1 LNDIEIKQIL
11 SQQFSLRH
19 VRVTRVQPGWSALA
33 FRVQSGNAL
42 YFLKAY
48 DKTRFTSHVWIKGI
62 SRYMPTVVW
71 LGQHTSLRDRIPHV
85 IPAADGD
92 YKYEDAKWVY
102 ILFDW
107 IEGETPCDKPLT
119 RPQMA
124 ALAQIV
130 AELHGFNRPIPTAA
144 SVMSETYAVPFFDG
158 LMTRA
163 CHADGNIPGEY
174 LNIIIKRLHQLSE
187 ASRIMPSLNLPLVV
201 CHNDIHGWNVITQG
215 DKLLLLDWEGLRFA
229 PREADLFMFKYERYW
244 GQRWDEFYHVYKRQH
259 TGLDINETAMRF
271 FQLRRRLDDVNEFIN
286 NIVLDNADDAVKA
299 EAREALVREC
309 GLLKTDCIASAL

>member
-1 LNDIEIKQIL
+1 MNINQIL
-11 SQQFSLRH
+11 SRQFNLHH
-19 VRVTRVQPGWSALA
+19 VRATRVQPGWSALA
-33 FRVQSGNAL
+33 YRIQSGDAF
-42 YFLKAY
+42 YFLKVY
-48 DKTRFTSHVWIKGI
+48 DKTRVTSQVWIQGI
-62 SRYMPTVVW
+62 NRYMPTVVW
-71 LGQHTSLRDRIPHV
+71 LGKHTSLRDRIPHV

-119 RPQMA
+119 RLQMA

-130 AELHGFNRPIPTAA
+130 AELHGFNRQIPTAA
-144 SVMSETYAVPFFDG
+144 SVISETYDIPFFDS

-163 CHADGNIPGEY
+163 RGADKNIPNEY
-174 LNIIIKRLHQLSE
+174 LQIIIERLHYVSE
-187 ASRIMPSLNLPLVV
+187 VSRMMPSLNLPLVL

-215 DKLLLLDWEGLRFA
+215 DKLTLLDWEGLRFA

-244 GQRWDEFYHVYKRQH
+244 GQRWDEFYHVYTRQH
-259 TGLDINETAMRF
+259 PGLDINETAMRF

-286 NIVLDNADDAVKA
+286 SITLDNACDEVKA

-309 GLLKTDCIASAL
+309 GLL